1 MVHSRQRLRRAAGLA
16 LMLAIVLA
24 AWSPTLRALAGLP
37 DRIRLTA
44 EDAGRFDL
52 HLPPGATLT
61 ADRPGVLAVNGTDP
75 GLAATHLDAGQPLA
89 LQSLAPG
96 EASLEVRL
104 FGILPLRRLSVEVVA
119 PLRLIPGGHSIG
131 VLLRSRGVLVVG
143 YAAVRDGSGQAQQ
156 PGRAAGIE
164 PGDAILS
171 IGGEPVTGEEQA
183 GTLIQRLGEQGGALG
198 VEVRRRGHM
207 AVHQVTPVKD
217 GSGRWRLG
225 LYIRD
230 GAAGVGTLTF
240 FDPATRRYGALGHV
254 IAEGH
259 TGQAI
264 DVREGQIVAASIA
277 SIDKGQPGVPGEKV
291 GVFVD
296 SDRSLGS
303 IERNTRVGIFGNMR
317 QVLTNPFF
325 PQPIPVGLSAMVYE
339 GPAEIITV
347 TRGQKL
353 ERYQI
358 RILRVVRSPQPDG
371 KNLVIKITDPRLLS
385 ETRGIV
391 QGMSGSPIIQDGHLV
406 GAVTHVFVNDPTRGY
421 GVLLEQMLAEAG
433 LITPAA

>member
-1 MVHSRQRLRRAAGLA
+1 MQIRQGLRRAAGLA
-16 LMLAIVLA
+16 LMLVITALA
-24 AWSPTLRALAGLP
+24 CSPTLRALANVPG
-37 DRIRLTA
+37 RIRLTA
-44 EDAGRFDL
+44 EDVGRFDL
-52 HLPPGATLT
+52 HLPPGAT
-61 ADRPGVLAVNGTDP
+61 AVASRPGVLAVDGADP
-75 GLAATHLDAGQPLA
+75 GLAAAHLAAGQPFSLS
-89 LQSLAPG
+89 SLAVG
-96 EASLEVRL
+96 EAALELRL
-104 FGILPLRRLSVEVVA
+104 FGLLPLRRVAVEVVA
-119 PLRLIPGGHSIG
+119 PLRLVPGGHSIG

-143 YAAVRDGSGQAQQ
+143 YATVRDAEGQVRQ

-164 PGDAILS
+164 PGDAIVS
-171 IGGEPVTGEEQA
+171 IAGQAVTSEEQV
-183 GTLIQRLGEQGGALG
+183 GELIQRLAEAGGSLS
-198 VEVRRRGHM
+198 VEVRRRGHL
-207 AVHQVTPVKD
+207 AVHQISPVRD
-217 GSGRWRLG
+217 SVGRWRLG

-254 IAEGH
+254 IAEAH

-277 SIDKGQPGVPGEKV
+277 SIDKGQPGAPGEKV

-296 SDRSLGS
+296 NERSLGS
-303 IERNTRVGIFGNMR
+303 IDRNTRFGIFGNMR
-317 QVLTNPFF
+317 QGVENPFF

-347 TRGQKL
+347 TRGQRL

-358 RILRVVRSPQPDG
+358 RILRVVHAAQPDG

-391 QGMSGSPIIQDGHLV
+391 QGMSGSPIIQDGRLI
-406 GAVTHVFVNDPTRGY
+406 GAVTHVFVNDPSRGY
-421 GVLLEQMLAEAG
+421 GVLMEQMLTEAG
-433 LITPAA
+433 LLTPAA